1 MNESSSRIIVFSSFH
16 THVPT
21 FITICIQMVFI
32 WCVFGYN
39 SPTVCLC
46 VRAFNVHNKTLLKAF
61 LFLNVSKMINLHV
74 QALSI
79 LRRRWCNRGRWFFTA
94 AAMHIQSNVYTGIY
108 LFIVWNFTLEC
119 KSQWTHYLHKLT
131 FNIAKHW
138 KRVFIL
144 FMISL
149 LRHRSRY
156 IN

>member
-1 MNESSSRIIVFSSFH
+1 MQNIFFSYLY
-16 THVPT
+16 
-21 FITICIQMVFI
+21 ICI
-32 WCVFGYN
+32 CVPLKLNNHSLDSLNVYPSVHTEIGYYI
-39 SPTVCLC
+39 
-46 VRAFNVHNKTLLKAF
+46 LLYYIFF